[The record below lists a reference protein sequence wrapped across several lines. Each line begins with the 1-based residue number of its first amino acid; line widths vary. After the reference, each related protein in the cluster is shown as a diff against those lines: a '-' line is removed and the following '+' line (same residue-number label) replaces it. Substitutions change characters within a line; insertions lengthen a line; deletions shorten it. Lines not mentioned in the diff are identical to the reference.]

1 MVASGLR
8 LLVEGLR
15 VTVGVV
21 RVAAPSLGLLLQ
33 EQPVV
38 KGANDPCR
46 SIQVFG
52 RPKTL
57 NPNTLS
63 SQQTLHRRFV
73 LARREA
79 KNPKPFL
86 LRTVDYNYGGGYG
99 PGGPP

>member
-79 KNPKPFL
+79 KKP
-86 LRTVDYNYGGGYG
+86 
-99 PGGPP
+99 